1 MNNKYKKE
9 KDEYNRR
16 IFNEKTLP
24 ELKRIGKKKGLLN
37 VDQYNKPDKN
47 KLVERLVKGKQL
59 SDYSK
64 NVLLEK
70 AQNEG
75 LNANAS
81 MSKNVILQK
90 ITNPKLTDLNEKRL
104 RKLAEKGGIPLR
116 SQMTNRAITRLENPT
131 DYYTV
136 ESLKRLARNN
146 NIDVRRNISKPEL
159 INILGERNLIT
170 TTPIT
175 AQESNLGVRISNV
188 PMELIQVVKKKA
200 RNAREDLINYKNYIK
215 NLKTAYISSSRL
227 KKLTKTLEKKERQAK
242 EEHDRIFTF
251 RKELSAFNNYID
263 QYVIDGSDYY
273 DGISFLME
281 AKPSI
286 INVLDTNR
294 GIKAILYLN
303 CAMFRQTS
311 SGGIVRQDF
320 AFHSA
325 IKLILEN
332 TDVEE
337 VFEEMIEEIETS
349 IQRVENAEGSGWVL
363 EKIID
368 IKLHTAKWDPLN
380 AGSYIDL
387 PTNLKNKKAIINMK
401 NQDDKCFLWCVL
413 RALNPKNNHPER
425 VDKDLISK
433 QDTLNMKGIKYPVSF
448 RDINRFES
456 LNSNTSITVLGHNQD
471 ERVYPLKVSN
481 FTGCEHDITLMLLKD
496 GEISHYCLVNNVSA
510 LIASQINNHKGT
522 RNICL
527 NCFNG
532 YNTKQALD
540 KHKEYCYNNECVKTI
555 MPEPGTFLR
564 FKNFPHSEKVPFVV
578 YADTEALIKEIHN
591 CDPNPNKSYTK
602 KYQKHEPVS
611 FSYYIK
617 CFDNSVCEPILRTYT
632 KTTPE
637 GEDAMDVF
645 IQWLEEDVKAIAN
658 IKPKKMIFT
667 EEDKERF
674 NKSKICWICDEPFK
688 DNKVR
693 DHCHYTG
700 RYRGSACNSCNLK
713 YRKPKFIPVFFHN
726 LRGYDSHLFIKKL
739 GTPNEKMDCIPNNE
753 EKYIS
758 FSKNIKVGEY
768 KDKKTGE
775 VRDKTFKIRF
785 LDSFKFLPTS
795 LGALVNNL
803 PKDAFNNLERH
814 YTGEKAEL
822 IKRKG
827 VYPYEYMNTEE
838 RFKETKLPP
847 KKAFYSRLSGEG
859 ITEEDYKHALNV
871 WNVFNM
877 KTILDYHELY
887 NETDVLLM
895 ADVFENFRDNNLK
908 IYGLDPA
915 HYFTAPGLSWDACL
929 KITGVEL
936 ELLSDLDMLL
946 MFERC
951 IRGGILMISNRY
963 GEANNKYM
971 GESFNKNKPSKY
983 LMYLDANNLYGTAMC
998 NKLPTHGFK
1007 WMSGGELENLYENQV
1022 LQIWNKTPCILE
1034 VDLEYPKKMHNLH
1047 NDYPLCPEGVKCKN
1061 GVEKLIPNLRDKK
1074 KYVLH
1079 YKNLIQCL
1087 RLGMKLKR
1095 IHRGIKFVE
1104 SEWMKPY
1111 IDMNTELRAKAKN
1124 NFKKD
1129 HYKLMNNSVFGKTME
1144 NIRNQVNVKL
1154 VNNEEKAR
1162 KLIAKPNY
1170 RSCKIF
1176 SENLISVHM
1185 KKTSLIMNKP
1195 VYLGAC
1201 ILDLSKTIMYDFH
1214 YKYIKPMYK
1223 DKAKL
1228 LFTDTDS
1235 LMYEI
1240 ETEDFYKDIS
1250 GDVKDRFDTSDYPDN
1265 HPSGIPTG
1273 INKKVLGMFKDE
1285 ATGKIIKEFV
1295 GLRAKLYSYKMD
1307 KGEESKKCKGIKKRV
1322 VDKSITHEDYKTCL
1336 LTGKE
1341 QLRKMNIIRSYDH
1354 EVYTEEVNKVALS
1367 AEDDKRYILDDGIHT
1382 LAWGHYKIN
1391 S

>member
-1 MNNKYKKE
+1 
-9 KDEYNRR
+9 
-16 IFNEKTLP
+16 
-24 ELKRIGKKKGLLN
+24 
-37 VDQYNKPDKN
+37 
-47 KLVERLVKGKQL
+47 
-59 SDYSK
+59 
-64 NVLLEK
+64 
-70 AQNEG
+70 
-75 LNANAS
+75 

-90 ITNPKLTDLNEKRL
+90 IAKPKLTDLNEKRL

-116 SQMTNRAITRLENPT
+116 SQMTNRAIMTRLENPT

-136 ESLKRLARNN
+136 ESLKRVARNN
-146 NIDVRRNISKPEL
+146 NIEVRRNISKAEL

-175 AQESNLGVRISNV
+175 AQESNLGVRVSNV
-188 PMELIQVVKKKA
+188 PMELIRAVKKKA
-200 RNAREDLINYKNYIK
+200 RNAREALINFKQYMK
-215 NLKTAYISSSRL
+215 NLKTDYISSSRL

-242 EEHDRIFTF
+242 KEHDKIFTF

-263 QYVIDGSDYY
+263 QYVIDGSDIY
-273 DGISFLME
+273 DGLSFLME

-286 INVLDTNR
+286 INVLDSNR

-303 CAMFRQTS
+303 CVMFRQTPT
-311 SGGIVRQDF
+311 GIIKQDF

-325 IKLILEN
+325 IKIILEN

-337 VFEEMIEEIETS
+337 VFNEMVDEKETA
-349 IQRVENAEGSGWVL
+349 IQKTENAEGSGWVL
-363 EKIID
+363 ESIID

-380 AGSYIDL
+380 ASSYMEL
-387 PTNLKNKKAIINMK
+387 PEYLKNKKAIINMK
-401 NQDDKCFLWCVL
+401 NQDNECFKWCVL
-413 RALNPKNNHPER
+413 RALNPVVNHKDR
-425 VDKDLISK
+425 VDKNLKSK
-433 QDTLNMKGIKYPVSF
+433 QDTLNMKGIKYPVSL
-448 RDINRFES
+448 RDIDCFEK
-456 LNSNTSITVLGHNQD
+456 LNPNISITVLGHD
-471 ERVYPLKVSN
+471 EVEKVYPLRVSEY
-481 FTGCEHDITLMLLKD
+481 TGCEHDIILMLIKD
-496 GEISHYCLVNNVSA
+496 GENSHYCLVNNISA
-510 LIASQINNHKGT
+510 LLASALSKKEHK
-522 RNICL
+522 RHFCLRCL
-527 NCFNG
+527 NSFNCG
-532 YNTKQALD
+532 KLLTE
-540 KHKEYCYNNECVKTI
+540 HKEYCYNNECVKIVMPGKGTI
-555 MPEPGTFLR
+555 LR
-564 FKNFPHSEKVPFVV
+564 FKNFHHSEKAPFVV
-578 YADTEALIKEIHN
+578 YADTEALIKEMHN

-602 KYQKHEPVS
+602 KYQKHEPIS

-617 CFDNSVCEPILRTYT
+617 CFDNSVCAPILRTYT
-632 KTTPE
+632 KEKPE
-637 GEDAMDVF
+637 DKDAMDVF

-658 IKPKKMIFT
+658 IKPVKMIFT
-667 EEDKERF
+667 EEDKKQF
-674 NKSKICWICDEPFK
+674 NKSKECWICDEPLK
-688 DNKVR
+688 DDRVR

-700 RYRGSACNSCNLK
+700 RFRGPAHNSCNLK
-713 YRKPKFIPVFFHN
+713 YRKPKSIPVFFHN
-726 LRGYDSHLFIKKL
+726 LTGNDSHLFVKKL
-739 GTPNEKMDCIPNNE
+739 GSSNEKENMDCIPNNE

-758 FSKNIKVGEY
+758 FSKTIKVGEY

-775 VRDKTFKIRF
+775 VKDKTFKIIF
-785 LDSFKFLPTS
+785 KDSFKFLPTS
-795 LGALVNNL
+795 LETLVNNL
-803 PKDAFNNLERH
+803 PEDAFKNLERY

-847 KKAFYSRLSGEG
+847 KKAFYSKLSGKG

-877 KTILDYHELY
+877 KTFLDYHELY

-915 HYFTAPGLSWDACL
+915 HYFTSPGLSWDACL

-936 ELLSDLDMLL
+936 ELITDINMLL
-946 MFERC
+946 MIERC
-951 IRGGILMISNRY
+951 IRGGISMISNRY
-963 GEANNKYM
+963 GKANNKYM
-971 GESFNKNKPSKY
+971 GESFNKNEPSKY
-983 LMYLDANNLYGTAMC
+983 LMYLDANNGTAMC
-998 NKLPTHGFK
+998 MKLPTHGFK
-1007 WMSGGELENLYENQV
+1007 WMSGGELENLYENQE
-1022 LQIWNKTPCILE
+1022 LHTWNKNPCILE

-1111 IDMNTELRAKAKN
+1111 INMNIELLAKAKN
-1124 NFKKD
+1124 NFEKD

-1144 NIRNQVNVKL
+1144 NIRNRVNVKL
-1154 VNNEEKAR
+1154 VNSKEKAR
-1162 KLIAKPNY
+1162 KLIAKPNC

-1185 KKTSLIMNKP
+1185 KKTSLVMNKP

-1250 GDVKDRFDTSDYPDN
+1250 GDVKDRFDTSDYPNN

-1273 INKKVLGMFKDE
+1273 VNKKVLGMFKDE

-1295 GLRAKLYSYKMD
+1295 GLRAKLYSYKMVE
-1307 KGEESKKCKGIKKRV
+1307 GEESKKCKGIKKRV
-1322 VDKSITHEDYKTCL
+1322 VEKSITHEDYKTCL

-1341 QLRKMNIIRSYDH
+1341 QLRKQNIIRSYDH